1 MSDKIFSSVNLLC
14 GFNGADAATAFTDES
29 SAARVATFNGNAQL
43 DTADSKWGSASLLL
57 DGTGD
62 FVTFPNNAALSISTG
77 DFTIEAWVKITASKT
92 HTITGKRDASGAEEH
107 TFQIS
112 AGGLLIGSTFNG
124 SALLNM
130 QGLTVIAL
138 NTWTHVAF
146 SRIGSTGYLHVNGH
160 MDATGSEGG
169 TPATNTGVFY
179 VGRDGFNSARDFQG
193 WIDEVRF
200 TKVTGARYGASDFA
214 VPQGPFS
221 RQKNLGT
228 LTKGRQPVIL
238 LAA

>member
-1 MSDKIFSSVNLLC
+1 MSDKLFSSVNLLC
-14 GFNGADAATAFTDES
+14 GFNGADAATSFTDES
-29 SAARVATFNGNAQL
+29 SAARVATFVGNAQL

-57 DGTGD
+57 DGSGD
-62 FVTFPNNAALSISTG
+62 YVTFPNNTALSVATG
-77 DFTIEAWVKITASKT
+77 DLTIEAWVKITASKT

-112 AGGLLIGSTFNG
+112 AGGLLIGSFFDA
-124 SALLNM
+124 SAVLSM
-130 QGLTVIAL
+130 TGVTVIPL
-138 NTWTHVAF
+138 NTWTHVALT
-146 SRIGSTGYLHVNGH
+146 RVGTTGYLHVNGH
-160 MDATGSEGG
+160 MDATATQSG

-179 VGRDGFNSARDFQG
+179 VGRDGFNSSRDFQG

-200 TKVTGARYGASDFA
+200 TKGTARYGATDFV

-228 LTKGRQPVIL
+228 LTKGRQPVVL